1 MNFFSF
7 IEVDM
12 QNFVFQ
18 NPTKLVFGAGQIA
31 LLSELIDKDRKVLL
45 TFGGGS
51 VKRNGVYDQV
61 KEALK
66 DHKTIEFWGI
76 EPNPKVETLR
86 KAVVLGLEE
95 KVDLIL
101 AVGGGSV
108 LDGTKLIAA
117 GIAMPEKDPW
127 EIVKSG
133 NAEKQ
138 IAFAS
143 VMTLPA
149 TGSEMNNGAVIS
161 SLERNEKFAFRGAY
175 PEFSILDPKA
185 TYSLPA
191 KQIAN
196 GLADIVVHCFEQYM
210 TTTGQS
216 RVLDRWA
223 EGVIAT
229 VMEIAP
235 LIRENQ
241 TDYAVM
247 SDYMYSATM
256 ALNNFIR
263 MGVTQDWVTHQI
275 GHELTAL
282 HGVDHGESLAIVYP
296 GTAQVLREQKRD
308 KLLQFGERV
317 LGIKDGTEEQRIDA
331 TIDGIEAF
339 FKSLGLATR
348 LSEKGIGMETID
360 LIQKRFNDRGVRLG
374 EAKNVTGD
382 VAREILMK
390 RL

>member
-1 MNFFSF
+1 
-7 IEVDM
+7 M

-18 NPTKLVFGAGQIA
+18 NPTKLVFGRGQIA
-31 LLSELIDKDRKVLL
+31 LLSDLIDKSRKVLL

-61 KEALK
+61 KAALK
-66 DHKTIEFWGI
+66 DHQTVEFWGI

-86 KAVVLGLEE
+86 KAVALGLEE

-117 GIAMPEKDPW
+117 GIAMPEMDPW
-127 EIVKSG
+127 AIVKTG
-133 NAEKQ
+133 NAAKQ
-138 IAFAS
+138 ISFAS

-161 SLERNEKFAFRGAY
+161 SLETTEKFAFRGAY
-175 PEFSILDPKA
+175 PEFSILDPEA

-210 TTTGQS
+210 TTPGQS

-235 LIRENQ
+235 MIRENQ

-263 MGVTQDWVTHQI
+263 MGVTQDWATHQI

-296 GTAQVLREQKRD
+296 GTAQVLREQKKA

-317 LGIKDGTEEQRIDA
+317 LGVKDGTEDERIDE
-331 TIDGIEAF
+331 TINRIEGF

-360 LIQKRFNDRGVRLG
+360 LIQKRFNERGVHLG
-374 EAKNVTGD
+374 EAQNVTGD
-382 VAREILMK
+382 VAREILLK

>member
-1 MNFFSF
+1 ML
-7 IEVDM
+7 
-12 QNFVFQ
+12 NFVFQ
-18 NPTKLVFGAGQIA
+18 NTTKLVFGRGQIA
-31 LLSELIDKDRKVLL
+31 QLSSLIPTDKKVLI

-61 KEALK
+61 KKALAGYNVV
-66 DHKTIEFWGI
+66 EFWGI
-76 EPNPKVETLR
+76 EPNPAVETLR
-86 KAVVLGLEE
+86 KAVKLGLEE
-95 KVDLIL
+95 KVDMLL

-117 GIAMPEKDPW
+117 AIAQPNLDAW
-127 EIVKSG
+127 DIVKSG
-133 NAEKQ
+133 SAIKQ
-138 IAFAS
+138 IPFAS

-161 SLERNEKFAFRGAY
+161 CHETKEKFSFRGDY
-175 PEFSILDPKA
+175 PEFSILDPET

-191 KQIAN
+191 HQIACS
-196 GLADIVVHCFEQYM
+196 LADIVVHCFEQYM

-229 VMEIAP
+229 AMEIAP
-235 LIRENQ
+235 KIQADQHNYDL
-241 TDYAVM
+241 M
-247 SDYMYSATM
+247 CDYMYSATM

-263 MGVTQDWVTHQI
+263 MGVTQDWSTHQI

-282 HGVDHGESLAIVYP
+282 CGVTHGESLAIVYP
-296 GTAQVLREQKRD
+296 GTIDVLREQKKG
-308 KLLQFGERV
+308 KLLQFGSRV
-317 LGIKDGTEEQRIDA
+317 LGINEGTEEERIDKV
-331 TIDGIEAF
+331 IEKIEAF

-348 LSEKGIGMETID
+348 LSEKKIGVDVVEKIAR
-360 LIQKRFNDRGVRLG
+360 RFNERNVHLG
-374 EAKNVTGD
+374 EAQNVTGD